1 MFLTLLVQVVPT
13 TDKSMDKLGLKNRE
27 KKTKGGRR
35 RLFSSSIESKEK
47 LMNALIFVGHTVIP
61 ILIAGFTSGYF
72 IAGMVIRD
80 NEYTKA

>member
-1 MFLTLLVQVVPT
+1 MFLILLVQVVPT
-13 TDKSMDKLGLKNRE
+13 SDKSMDKLGLKIGE
-27 KKTKGGRR
+27 KKTKGEKR
-35 RLFSSSIESKEK
+35 RLFSSSVESKEK
-47 LMNALIFVGHTVIP
+47 LMNVLIFVGYTVIP